1 MTDTKSVKYYDN
13 LAVASSPHLVTALD
27 TQKTMMW
34 VLIAL
39 IPSFIASVFY
49 FGLGAVI
56 LTAVCA
62 VSSALF
68 EWGYE
73 RLLGKKV
80 TVKDL
85 SACVTGVI
93 LAMNLP
99 ANLPVWMAVIGCFTA
114 IVIVKQL
121 YGGLGRNFANPAIVG
136 RIVLLLSFTSY
147 MTTWPVTRLNQTAD
161 ALTGA
166 TPLGLLADGALAEA
180 PSLKDMLI
188 GNIGGAMGETCTIAV
203 LIGLVILIAK
213 KIISP
218 IIPVCYMGTVFVFAF
233 IYYSVVGG
241 DYSALH
247 MALFHLLAGGVVFG
261 ATFCATDYVTS
272 PIMKYAKVAFGIG
285 CGLVTMII
293 RLFCAYPEGASFAIL
308 FMNVLAPLLDIMTKN
323 ENFKEYGMP
332 VVVLVAI
339 CFVTTLL
346 LALTN
351 SVSEPIIIKNQA
363 ITATANRKELLPDA
377 DDFTQ
382 LELDSYASSSDSKA
396 SVTEV
401 YKANNDTGYV
411 MTCVTKSFGGDLTM
425 MVGLDA
431 TGAVTGVKVTDH
443 ADTPGVGTKDQDP
456 EYLAQYI
463 SKTALGGEDV
473 KKEAGFNFITGASVS
488 GTAIHKGVY
497 AALAQYAEL
506 GGAK

>member
-1 MTDTKSVKYYDN
+1 MTNEKNVKYYDN

-39 IPSFIASVFY
+39 IPSIIASVVY
-49 FGLGAVI
+49 FGAGAVI
-56 LTAVCA
+56 LTVVCA
-62 VSSALF
+62 ACSMFF

-99 ANLPVWMAVIGCFTA
+99 ANLPVWMAVIGCFVA

-180 PSLKDMLI
+180 PSLKDMFL
-188 GNIGGAMGETCTIAV
+188 GNIGGAMGETCTIAI

-218 IIPVCYMGTVFVFAF
+218 IIPCFYIGTVFVFSL
-233 IYYSVVGG
+233 IYYSVTGG

-247 MALFHLLAGGVVFG
+247 MALFHTLAGGVVFG

-272 PIMKYAKVAFGIG
+272 PIMKYAKVAYGIG

-308 FMNVLAPLLDIMTKN
+308 FMNVMTPLLDMVAQN
-323 ENFKEYGMP
+323 YFYGIG
-332 VVVLVAI
+332 A
-339 CFVTTLL
+339 
-346 LALTN
+346 A
-351 SVSEPIIIKNQA
+351 E
-363 ITATANRKELLPDA
+363 
-377 DDFTQ
+377 
-382 LELDSYASSSDSKA
+382 KA
-396 SVTEV
+396 AK
-401 YKANNDTGYV
+401 KA
-411 MTCVTKSFGGDLTM
+411 
-425 MVGLDA
+425 A
-431 TGAVTGVKVTDH
+431 
-443 ADTPGVGTKDQDP
+443 
-456 EYLAQYI
+456 
-463 SKTALGGEDV
+463 
-473 KKEAGFNFITGASVS
+473 KEAG
-488 GTAIHKGVY
+488 KE
-497 AALAQYAEL
+497 AA
-506 GGAK
+506 K

>member
-1 MTDTKSVKYYDN
+1 MTNEKNVKYYDN

-27 TQKTMMW
+27 TPKTMMW

-49 FGLGAVI
+49 FGAGAVI
-56 LTAVCA
+56 LTVVCA
-62 VSSALF
+62 ACSMFF

-99 ANLPVWMAVIGCFTA
+99 ANLPVWMAVIGCFVA

-180 PSLKDMLI
+180 PSLKDMFL
-188 GNIGGAMGETCTIAV
+188 GNIGGAMGETCTIAI

-218 IIPVCYMGTVFVFAF
+218 IIPCFYIGTVFVFSL
-233 IYYSVVGG
+233 IYYSVTGG

-247 MALFHLLAGGVVFG
+247 MALFHTLAGGVVFG

-272 PIMKYAKVAFGIG
+272 PIMKYAKVAYGIG

-308 FMNVLAPLLDIMTKN
+308 FMNVMTPLLDMVAQN
-323 ENFKEYGMP
+323 YFYGIG
-332 VVVLVAI
+332 A
-339 CFVTTLL
+339 
-346 LALTN
+346 A
-351 SVSEPIIIKNQA
+351 E
-363 ITATANRKELLPDA
+363 
-377 DDFTQ
+377 
-382 LELDSYASSSDSKA
+382 KA
-396 SVTEV
+396 AK
-401 YKANNDTGYV
+401 KA
-411 MTCVTKSFGGDLTM
+411 
-425 MVGLDA
+425 A
-431 TGAVTGVKVTDH
+431 
-443 ADTPGVGTKDQDP
+443 
-456 EYLAQYI
+456 
-463 SKTALGGEDV
+463 
-473 KKEAGFNFITGASVS
+473 KEAG
-488 GTAIHKGVY
+488 KE
-497 AALAQYAEL
+497 AA
-506 GGAK
+506 K

>member
-1 MTDTKSVKYYDN
+1 MTNEKNVKYYDN

-49 FGLGAVI
+49 FGAGAVI
-56 LTAVCA
+56 LTVVCA
-62 VSSALF
+62 ACSMFF

-99 ANLPVWMAVIGCFTA
+99 ANLPVWMAVIGCFVA

-180 PSLKDMLI
+180 PSLKDMFL
-188 GNIGGAMGETCTIAV
+188 GNIGGAMGETCTIAI

-218 IIPVCYMGTVFVFAF
+218 IISCFYIGTVFVFSL
-233 IYYSVVGG
+233 IYYSVTGG

-247 MALFHLLAGGVVFG
+247 MALFHTLAGGVVFG

-272 PIMKYAKVAFGIG
+272 PIMKYAKVAYGIG

-308 FMNVLAPLLDIMTKN
+308 FMNVMTPLLDMVAQN
-323 ENFKEYGMP
+323 YFYGIG
-332 VVVLVAI
+332 A
-339 CFVTTLL
+339 
-346 LALTN
+346 A
-351 SVSEPIIIKNQA
+351 E
-363 ITATANRKELLPDA
+363 
-377 DDFTQ
+377 
-382 LELDSYASSSDSKA
+382 KA
-396 SVTEV
+396 AK
-401 YKANNDTGYV
+401 KA
-411 MTCVTKSFGGDLTM
+411 
-425 MVGLDA
+425 A
-431 TGAVTGVKVTDH
+431 
-443 ADTPGVGTKDQDP
+443 
-456 EYLAQYI
+456 
-463 SKTALGGEDV
+463 
-473 KKEAGFNFITGASVS
+473 KEAG
-488 GTAIHKGVY
+488 KE
-497 AALAQYAEL
+497 AA
-506 GGAK
+506 K

>member
-1 MTDTKSVKYYDN
+1 MTNEKNVKYYDN

-49 FGLGAVI
+49 FGAGAVI
-56 LTAVCA
+56 LTVVCA
-62 VSSALF
+62 ACSMFF

-99 ANLPVWMAVIGCFTA
+99 ANLPVWMAVIGCFVA

-180 PSLKDMLI
+180 PSLKDMFL
-188 GNIGGAMGETCTIAV
+188 GNIGGAMGETCTIAI

-218 IIPVCYMGTVFVFAF
+218 IIPCFYIGTVFVFSLT
-233 IYYSVVGG
+233 YYSVTGG

-247 MALFHLLAGGVVFG
+247 MALFHTLAGGVVFG

-272 PIMKYAKVAFGIG
+272 PIMKYAKVAYGIG

-308 FMNVLAPLLDIMTKN
+308 FMNVMTPLLDMVAQN
-323 ENFKEYGMP
+323 YFYGIG
-332 VVVLVAI
+332 A
-339 CFVTTLL
+339 
-346 LALTN
+346 A
-351 SVSEPIIIKNQA
+351 E
-363 ITATANRKELLPDA
+363 
-377 DDFTQ
+377 
-382 LELDSYASSSDSKA
+382 KA
-396 SVTEV
+396 AK
-401 YKANNDTGYV
+401 KA
-411 MTCVTKSFGGDLTM
+411 
-425 MVGLDA
+425 A
-431 TGAVTGVKVTDH
+431 
-443 ADTPGVGTKDQDP
+443 
-456 EYLAQYI
+456 
-463 SKTALGGEDV
+463 
-473 KKEAGFNFITGASVS
+473 KEAG
-488 GTAIHKGVY
+488 KE
-497 AALAQYAEL
+497 AA
-506 GGAK
+506 K

>member
-1 MTDTKSVKYYDN
+1 MTNEKNVKYYDN

-49 FGLGAVI
+49 FGAGAVI
-56 LTAVCA
+56 LTVVCA
-62 VSSALF
+62 ACSMFF

-99 ANLPVWMAVIGCFTA
+99 ANLPVWMAVIGCFVA

-147 MTTWPVTRLNQTAD
+147 MTTWPVTRLNQAAD

-180 PSLKDMLI
+180 PSLKDMFL
-188 GNIGGAMGETCTIAV
+188 GNIGGAMGETCTIAI

-218 IIPVCYMGTVFVFAF
+218 IIPCFYIGTVFVFSL
-233 IYYSVVGG
+233 IYYSVTGG

-247 MALFHLLAGGVVFG
+247 MALFHTLAGGVVFG

-272 PIMKYAKVAFGIG
+272 PIMKYAKVAYGIG

-293 RLFCAYPEGASFAIL
+293 RLFCAYPGGASFAIL
-308 FMNVLAPLLDIMTKN
+308 FMNVMTPLLDMVAQN
-323 ENFKEYGMP
+323 YFYGIG
-332 VVVLVAI
+332 A
-339 CFVTTLL
+339 
-346 LALTN
+346 A
-351 SVSEPIIIKNQA
+351 E
-363 ITATANRKELLPDA
+363 
-377 DDFTQ
+377 
-382 LELDSYASSSDSKA
+382 KA
-396 SVTEV
+396 AK
-401 YKANNDTGYV
+401 KA
-411 MTCVTKSFGGDLTM
+411 
-425 MVGLDA
+425 A
-431 TGAVTGVKVTDH
+431 
-443 ADTPGVGTKDQDP
+443 
-456 EYLAQYI
+456 
-463 SKTALGGEDV
+463 
-473 KKEAGFNFITGASVS
+473 KEAG
-488 GTAIHKGVY
+488 KE
-497 AALAQYAEL
+497 AA
-506 GGAK
+506 K

>member
-73 RLLGKKV
+73 RLLGKKVTVKDLSACVTGVILGKKV

-308 FMNVLAPLLDIMTKN
+308 FMNVLAPLLDM
-323 ENFKEYGMP
+323 
-332 VVVLVAI
+332 
-339 CFVTTLL
+339 
-346 LALTN
+346 
-351 SVSEPIIIKNQA
+351 
-363 ITATANRKELLPDA
+363 
-377 DDFTQ
+377 
-382 LELDSYASSSDSKA
+382 
-396 SVTEV
+396 
-401 YKANNDTGYV
+401 
-411 MTCVTKSFGGDLTM
+411 
-425 MVGLDA
+425 
-431 TGAVTGVKVTDH
+431 
-443 ADTPGVGTKDQDP
+443 
-456 EYLAQYI
+456 LAQNQFYGI
-463 SKTALGGEDV
+463 GAAERAAKKAA
-473 KKEAGFNFITGASVS
+473 KEAG
-488 GTAIHKGVY
+488 KE
-497 AALAQYAEL
+497 AA
-506 GGAK
+506 K

>member
-1 MTDTKSVKYYDN
+1 MTDNKNVKYYDN
-13 LAVASSPHLVTALD
+13 LAVASSPHLVTSLD

-56 LTAVCA
+56 LTVVCA
-62 VSSALF
+62 AASMFF

-73 RLLGKKV
+73 RLMGKKV
-80 TVKDL
+80 TVRDL

-136 RIVLLLSFTSY
+136 RIVLLLSFTSQ
-147 MTTWPVTRLNQTAD
+147 MTTWPATRLNAAPD
-161 ALTGA
+161 AMTCA
-166 TPLGLLADGALAEA
+166 TPLGLLADNALAQS
-180 PSLKDMLI
+180 PSLRDMFL

-203 LIGLVILIAK
+203 LIGLVILIWK

-218 IIPVCYMGTVFVFAF
+218 IIPVCYIGTVFIFSL
-233 IYYSVVGG
+233 IYYAVAGG

-247 MALFHLLAGGVVFG
+247 MALFHVLAGGVVFG

-272 PIMKYAKVAFGIG
+272 PIMKYAKIAYGIG

-308 FMNVLAPLLDIMTKN
+308 FRNVMSPLLDMIAQN
-323 ENFKEYGMP
+323 YFYGIG
-332 VVVLVAI
+332 A
-339 CFVTTLL
+339 
-346 LALTN
+346 A
-351 SVSEPIIIKNQA
+351 E
-363 ITATANRKELLPDA
+363 
-377 DDFTQ
+377 
-382 LELDSYASSSDSKA
+382 KA
-396 SVTEV
+396 AK
-401 YKANNDTGYV
+401 KA
-411 MTCVTKSFGGDLTM
+411 
-425 MVGLDA
+425 A
-431 TGAVTGVKVTDH
+431 
-443 ADTPGVGTKDQDP
+443 
-456 EYLAQYI
+456 
-463 SKTALGGEDV
+463 
-473 KKEAGFNFITGASVS
+473 KEAG
-488 GTAIHKGVY
+488 KE
-497 AALAQYAEL
+497 AA
-506 GGAK
+506 K

>member
-1 MTDTKSVKYYDN
+1 MTNDKNMKYYDN

-56 LTAVCA
+56 LTVVCA
-62 VSSALF
+62 ACSMFF

-99 ANLPVWMAVIGCFTA
+99 ANLPVWMAVIGCFVA

-180 PSLKDMLI
+180 PSLKDMFL
-188 GNIGGAMGETCTIAV
+188 GNIGGAMGETCTIAI

-218 IIPVCYMGTVFVFAF
+218 IIPCCYIATVFIFSL
-233 IYYSVVGG
+233 IYYSVTGG
-241 DYSALH
+241 DYSAIH
-247 MALFHLLAGGVVFG
+247 MALFHTLAGGVVFG

-272 PIMKYAKVAFGIG
+272 PIMKYAKIVYGIG

-308 FMNVLAPLLDIMTKN
+308 FMNVMSPLLDMVAQN
-323 ENFKEYGMP
+323 YFYGIG
-332 VVVLVAI
+332 A
-339 CFVTTLL
+339 
-346 LALTN
+346 A
-351 SVSEPIIIKNQA
+351 E
-363 ITATANRKELLPDA
+363 
-377 DDFTQ
+377 
-382 LELDSYASSSDSKA
+382 KA
-396 SVTEV
+396 AK
-401 YKANNDTGYV
+401 KA
-411 MTCVTKSFGGDLTM
+411 
-425 MVGLDA
+425 A
-431 TGAVTGVKVTDH
+431 
-443 ADTPGVGTKDQDP
+443 
-456 EYLAQYI
+456 
-463 SKTALGGEDV
+463 
-473 KKEAGFNFITGASVS
+473 KEAG
-488 GTAIHKGVY
+488 KE
-497 AALAQYAEL
+497 AA
-506 GGAK
+506 K

>member
-1 MTDTKSVKYYDN
+1 MTNEKNVKYYDN

-49 FGLGAVI
+49 FGAGAVI
-56 LTAVCA
+56 LTVVCA
-62 VSSALF
+62 ACSMFF

-80 TVKDL
+80 TVRDL

-99 ANLPVWMAVIGCFTA
+99 ANLPVWMAVIGCFVA

-147 MTTWPVTRLNQTAD
+147 MTTWPVTRLNQAAD

-180 PSLKDMLI
+180 PSLKDMFL
-188 GNIGGAMGETCTIAV
+188 GNIGGAMGETCTIAI

-218 IIPVCYMGTVFVFAF
+218 IIPCFYIGTVFVFSL
-233 IYYSVVGG
+233 IYYSVTGG

-247 MALFHLLAGGVVFG
+247 MALFHTLAGGVVFG

-272 PIMKYAKVAFGIG
+272 PIMKYAKVAYGIG

-308 FMNVLAPLLDIMTKN
+308 FMNVMTPLLDMVAQN
-323 ENFKEYGMP
+323 YFYGIG
-332 VVVLVAI
+332 A
-339 CFVTTLL
+339 
-346 LALTN
+346 A
-351 SVSEPIIIKNQA
+351 E
-363 ITATANRKELLPDA
+363 
-377 DDFTQ
+377 
-382 LELDSYASSSDSKA
+382 KA
-396 SVTEV
+396 AK
-401 YKANNDTGYV
+401 KA
-411 MTCVTKSFGGDLTM
+411 
-425 MVGLDA
+425 A
-431 TGAVTGVKVTDH
+431 
-443 ADTPGVGTKDQDP
+443 
-456 EYLAQYI
+456 
-463 SKTALGGEDV
+463 
-473 KKEAGFNFITGASVS
+473 KEAG
-488 GTAIHKGVY
+488 KE
-497 AALAQYAEL
+497 AA
-506 GGAK
+506 K

>member
-1 MTDTKSVKYYDN
+1 MTNEKNVKYYDN

-49 FGLGAVI
+49 FGAGAVI
-56 LTAVCA
+56 LTVVCA
-62 VSSALF
+62 ACSMFF

-99 ANLPVWMAVIGCFTA
+99 ANLPVWMAVIGCFVA

-121 YGGLGRNFANPAIVG
+121 YGVLGRNFANPAIVG

-147 MTTWPVTRLNQTAD
+147 MTTWPVTRLNQAAD

-180 PSLKDMLI
+180 PSLKDMFL
-188 GNIGGAMGETCTIAV
+188 GNIGGAMGETCTIAI

-218 IIPVCYMGTVFVFAF
+218 IIPCFYIGTVFVFSL
-233 IYYSVVGG
+233 IYYSVTGG

-247 MALFHLLAGGVVFG
+247 MALFHTLAGGVVFG

-272 PIMKYAKVAFGIG
+272 PIMKYAKVAYGIG

-308 FMNVLAPLLDIMTKN
+308 FMNVMTPLLDMVAQN
-323 ENFKEYGMP
+323 YFYGIG
-332 VVVLVAI
+332 A
-339 CFVTTLL
+339 
-346 LALTN
+346 A
-351 SVSEPIIIKNQA
+351 E
-363 ITATANRKELLPDA
+363 
-377 DDFTQ
+377 
-382 LELDSYASSSDSKA
+382 KA
-396 SVTEV
+396 AK
-401 YKANNDTGYV
+401 KA
-411 MTCVTKSFGGDLTM
+411 
-425 MVGLDA
+425 A
-431 TGAVTGVKVTDH
+431 
-443 ADTPGVGTKDQDP
+443 
-456 EYLAQYI
+456 
-463 SKTALGGEDV
+463 
-473 KKEAGFNFITGASVS
+473 KEAG
-488 GTAIHKGVY
+488 KE
-497 AALAQYAEL
+497 AA
-506 GGAK
+506 K

>member
-1 MTDTKSVKYYDN
+1 MTNEKNVKYYDN

-39 IPSFIASVFY
+39 IPSFIASVC
-49 FGLGAVI
+49 
-56 LTAVCA
+56 AVC
-62 VSSALF
+62 SMFF

-99 ANLPVWMAVIGCFTA
+99 ANLPVWMAVIGCFVA

-147 MTTWPVTRLNQTAD
+147 MTTWPVTRLNQAAD

-180 PSLKDMLI
+180 PSLKDMFL
-188 GNIGGAMGETCTIAV
+188 GNIGGAMGETCTIAI

-218 IIPVCYMGTVFVFAF
+218 IIPCFYIGTVFVFSL
-233 IYYSVVGG
+233 IYYSVTGG

-247 MALFHLLAGGVVFG
+247 MALFHTLAGGVVFG

-272 PIMKYAKVAFGIG
+272 PIMKYAKVAYGIG

-308 FMNVLAPLLDIMTKN
+308 FMNVMTPLLDMVAQN
-323 ENFKEYGMP
+323 YFYGIG
-332 VVVLVAI
+332 A
-339 CFVTTLL
+339 
-346 LALTN
+346 A
-351 SVSEPIIIKNQA
+351 E
-363 ITATANRKELLPDA
+363 
-377 DDFTQ
+377 
-382 LELDSYASSSDSKA
+382 KA
-396 SVTEV
+396 AK
-401 YKANNDTGYV
+401 KA
-411 MTCVTKSFGGDLTM
+411 
-425 MVGLDA
+425 A
-431 TGAVTGVKVTDH
+431 
-443 ADTPGVGTKDQDP
+443 
-456 EYLAQYI
+456 
-463 SKTALGGEDV
+463 
-473 KKEAGFNFITGASVS
+473 KEAG
-488 GTAIHKGVY
+488 KE
-497 AALAQYAEL
+497 AA
-506 GGAK
+506 K

>member
-1 MTDTKSVKYYDN
+1 MTDTKNVKYYDN

-49 FGLGAVI
+49 FGLGAII

-62 VSSALF
+62 ACSMFF

-80 TVKDL
+80 TVRDL

-99 ANLPVWMAVIGCFTA
+99 ANLPVWMAVIGCFVA

-147 MTTWPVTRLNQTAD
+147 MTTWPVTRLNHAAD
-161 ALTGA
+161 AVTGP

-180 PSLKDMLI
+180 PSLKDMFL
-188 GNIGGAMGETCTIAV
+188 GNIGGAMGETCTIAI
-203 LIGLVILIAK
+203 LIGLVILIWK

-218 IIPVCYMGTVFVFAF
+218 IIPVCYIGTVFIFSL
-233 IYYSVVGG
+233 IYYAATGG
-241 DYSALH
+241 DALH
-247 MALFHLLAGGVVFG
+247 MALFHVLAGGVVFG

-272 PIMKYAKVAFGIG
+272 PIMKYAKIAYGIG

-308 FMNVLAPLLDIMTKN
+308 FMNVMSPLLDMVAQN
-323 ENFKEYGMP
+323 YFYGIG
-332 VVVLVAI
+332 A
-339 CFVTTLL
+339 
-346 LALTN
+346 A
-351 SVSEPIIIKNQA
+351 E
-363 ITATANRKELLPDA
+363 
-377 DDFTQ
+377 
-382 LELDSYASSSDSKA
+382 KA
-396 SVTEV
+396 AK
-401 YKANNDTGYV
+401 KA
-411 MTCVTKSFGGDLTM
+411 
-425 MVGLDA
+425 A
-431 TGAVTGVKVTDH
+431 
-443 ADTPGVGTKDQDP
+443 
-456 EYLAQYI
+456 
-463 SKTALGGEDV
+463 
-473 KKEAGFNFITGASVS
+473 KEAG
-488 GTAIHKGVY
+488 KE
-497 AALAQYAEL
+497 AA
-506 GGAK
+506 K

>member
-1 MTDTKSVKYYDN
+1 MTNEKNVKYYDN

-49 FGLGAVI
+49 FGAGAVI
-56 LTAVCA
+56 LTVVCA
-62 VSSALF
+62 ACSMFF

-99 ANLPVWMAVIGCFTA
+99 ANLPVWMAVIGCFVA
-114 IVIVKQL
+114 VVIVKQL

-180 PSLKDMLI
+180 PSLKDMFL
-188 GNIGGAMGETCTIAV
+188 GNIGGAMGETCTIAI

-218 IIPVCYMGTVFVFAF
+218 IIPCFYIGTVFVFSL
-233 IYYSVVGG
+233 IYYSVTGG

-247 MALFHLLAGGVVFG
+247 MALFHTLAGGVVFG

-272 PIMKYAKVAFGIG
+272 PIMKYAKVAYGIG

-308 FMNVLAPLLDIMTKN
+308 FMNVMTPLLDMVAQN
-323 ENFKEYGMP
+323 YFYGIG
-332 VVVLVAI
+332 A
-339 CFVTTLL
+339 
-346 LALTN
+346 A
-351 SVSEPIIIKNQA
+351 E
-363 ITATANRKELLPDA
+363 
-377 DDFTQ
+377 
-382 LELDSYASSSDSKA
+382 KA
-396 SVTEV
+396 AK
-401 YKANNDTGYV
+401 KA
-411 MTCVTKSFGGDLTM
+411 
-425 MVGLDA
+425 A
-431 TGAVTGVKVTDH
+431 
-443 ADTPGVGTKDQDP
+443 
-456 EYLAQYI
+456 
-463 SKTALGGEDV
+463 
-473 KKEAGFNFITGASVS
+473 KEAG
-488 GTAIHKGVY
+488 KE
-497 AALAQYAEL
+497 AA
-506 GGAK
+506 K

>member
-1 MTDTKSVKYYDN
+1 MTNEKNVKYYDN
-13 LAVASSPHLVTALD
+13 LAVAASPHLVTALD

-49 FGLGAVI
+49 FGAGAVI
-56 LTAVCA
+56 LTVVCA
-62 VSSALF
+62 ACSMFF

-99 ANLPVWMAVIGCFTA
+99 ANLPVWMAVIGCFVA

-147 MTTWPVTRLNQTAD
+147 MTTWPVTRLNQAAD

-180 PSLKDMLI
+180 PSLKDMFL
-188 GNIGGAMGETCTIAV
+188 GNIGGAMGETCTIAI

-218 IIPVCYMGTVFVFAF
+218 IIPCFYIGTVFVFSL
-233 IYYSVVGG
+233 IYYSVTGG

-247 MALFHLLAGGVVFG
+247 MALFHTLAGGVVFG

-272 PIMKYAKVAFGIG
+272 PIMKYAKVAYGIG

-308 FMNVLAPLLDIMTKN
+308 FMNVMTPLLDMVAQN
-323 ENFKEYGMP
+323 YFYGIG
-332 VVVLVAI
+332 A
-339 CFVTTLL
+339 
-346 LALTN
+346 A
-351 SVSEPIIIKNQA
+351 E
-363 ITATANRKELLPDA
+363 
-377 DDFTQ
+377 
-382 LELDSYASSSDSKA
+382 KA
-396 SVTEV
+396 AK
-401 YKANNDTGYV
+401 KA
-411 MTCVTKSFGGDLTM
+411 
-425 MVGLDA
+425 A
-431 TGAVTGVKVTDH
+431 
-443 ADTPGVGTKDQDP
+443 
-456 EYLAQYI
+456 
-463 SKTALGGEDV
+463 
-473 KKEAGFNFITGASVS
+473 KEAG
-488 GTAIHKGVY
+488 KE
-497 AALAQYAEL
+497 AA
-506 GGAK
+506 K

>member
-1 MTDTKSVKYYDN
+1 MTNEKNVKYYDN

-39 IPSFIASVFY
+39 IPSFIAGVFY
-49 FGLGAVI
+49 FGAGAVI
-56 LTAVCA
+56 LTVVCA
-62 VSSALF
+62 ACSMFF

-99 ANLPVWMAVIGCFTA
+99 ANLPVWMAVIGCFVA

-180 PSLKDMLI
+180 PSLKDMFL
-188 GNIGGAMGETCTIAV
+188 GNIGGAMGETCTIAI

-218 IIPVCYMGTVFVFAF
+218 IIPCFYIGTVFVFSL
-233 IYYSVVGG
+233 IYYSVTGG

-247 MALFHLLAGGVVFG
+247 MALFHTLAGGVVFG

-272 PIMKYAKVAFGIG
+272 PIMKYAKVAYGIG

-308 FMNVLAPLLDIMTKN
+308 FMNVMTPLLDMVAQN
-323 ENFKEYGMP
+323 YFYGIG
-332 VVVLVAI
+332 A
-339 CFVTTLL
+339 
-346 LALTN
+346 A
-351 SVSEPIIIKNQA
+351 E
-363 ITATANRKELLPDA
+363 
-377 DDFTQ
+377 
-382 LELDSYASSSDSKA
+382 KA
-396 SVTEV
+396 AK
-401 YKANNDTGYV
+401 KA
-411 MTCVTKSFGGDLTM
+411 
-425 MVGLDA
+425 A
-431 TGAVTGVKVTDH
+431 
-443 ADTPGVGTKDQDP
+443 
-456 EYLAQYI
+456 
-463 SKTALGGEDV
+463 
-473 KKEAGFNFITGASVS
+473 KEAG
-488 GTAIHKGVY
+488 KE
-497 AALAQYAEL
+497 AA
-506 GGAK
+506 K

>member
-1 MTDTKSVKYYDN
+1 MTDTKNVKYYDN

-49 FGLGAVI
+49 FGVGAVI

-62 VSSALF
+62 GCSALF
-68 EWGYE
+68 EYGYE

-99 ANLPVWMAVIGCFTA
+99 ANLPVWMAVIGCFVA

-147 MTTWPVTRLNQTAD
+147 MTTWPVTRLNQAAD
-161 ALTGA
+161 AVTGA

-180 PSLKDMLI
+180 PSLANMFV

-203 LIGLVILIAK
+203 LIGLVILIVK

-233 IYYSVVGG
+233 IYYSFAGG
-241 DYSALH
+241 DYSAIH

-272 PIMKYAKVAFGIG
+272 PIMRNA
-285 CGLVTMII
+285 LVTMII

-308 FMNVLAPLLDIMTKN
+308 FMNVMAPLLDMVAQN
-323 ENFKEYGMP
+323 RFYGIGE
-332 VVVLVAI
+332 A
-339 CFVTTLL
+339 
-346 LALTN
+346 
-351 SVSEPIIIKNQA
+351 E
-363 ITATANRKELLPDA
+363 
-377 DDFTQ
+377 
-382 LELDSYASSSDSKA
+382 KA
-396 SVTEV
+396 AK
-401 YKANNDTGYV
+401 KA
-411 MTCVTKSFGGDLTM
+411 
-425 MVGLDA
+425 A
-431 TGAVTGVKVTDH
+431 
-443 ADTPGVGTKDQDP
+443 
-456 EYLAQYI
+456 
-463 SKTALGGEDV
+463 
-473 KKEAGFNFITGASVS
+473 KEAE
-488 GTAIHKGVY
+488 KE
-497 AALAQYAEL
+497 AA
-506 GGAK
+506 K